1 MAVNKNH
8 YLYNDSMM
16 YNDEQFNQRT
26 NPMYLAEPIR
36 LDTSP
41 YNRKF
46 SQTSD
51 SFMARRYSSP
61 QMGYYDLITGE
72 YRYRSDN
79 FNQSSATSNY
89 IGETEPP
96 MCENTCK
103 CCQVKLPFNC
113 LTISLITCLM
123 LLIMFGLFQAI
134 LSTSSSKNPVNT
146 TIFNDMIFL
155 MSLLTVIFF
164 TLIIIRYI
172 CIEKFH
178 LCNNNGL
185 CNRFNLLS
193 TVIGDVFSNDGSK
206 HISYNNNG
214 HYDINGG
221 EEFV

>member
-1 MAVNKNH
+1 MANFNYVNNNERTI
-8 YLYNDSMM
+8 YN
-16 YNDEQFNQRT
+16 NEQF
-26 NPMYLAEPIR
+26 NPMYLDEPIR

-41 YNRKF
+41 YNRRF
-46 SQTSD
+46 SQNGD
-51 SFMARRYSSP
+51 SYMARRYSSP

-79 FNQSSATSNY
+79 YNQSSSLSNY

-134 LSTSSSKNPVNT
+134 LSTSNSKNPVNT
-146 TIFNDMIFL
+146 TIFSDMIFL
-155 MSLLTVIFF
+155 MSFLSVIFF
-164 TLIIIRYI
+164 ILTIIRYI

-178 LCNNNGL
+178 LCNNGL
-185 CNRFNLLS
+185 CYRFHLLGK
-193 TVIGDVFSNDGSK
+193 VIGDVFSNDSSK
-206 HISYNNNG
+206 HISYNNGPNIDVG
-214 HYDINGG
+214 GDG